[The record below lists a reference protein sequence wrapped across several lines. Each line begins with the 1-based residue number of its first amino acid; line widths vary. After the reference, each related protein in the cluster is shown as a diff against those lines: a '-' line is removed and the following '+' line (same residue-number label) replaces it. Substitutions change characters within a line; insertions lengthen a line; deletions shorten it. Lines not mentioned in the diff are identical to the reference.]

1 MHAAWLGWIALAL
14 ILTAFTL
21 AFVKQRMN
29 KTEEKLNPSHY
40 VVNTVDDFPTTHVPR
55 EAVASFAD
63 AEAAV
68 VALDKVY
75 DYAWAMFGEFY
86 SAPFERSAPIDTIG
100 MSLGPVHPDHKDVV
114 WFAPSSKMR
123 LRFQP
128 TMRFHF
134 AGELHN
140 MFRFNLHGIKHIYKT
155 KDAADKARALK
166 VQAWIKGEYA

>member
-1 MHAAWLGWIALAL
+1 MIGWIALAL

-29 KTEEKLNPSHY
+29 KAEEKLNPSHY
-40 VVNTVDDFPTTHVPR
+40 VTLVDRFPVTHVPR
-55 EAVASFAD
+55 EAVASME
-63 AEAAV
+63 EAREAV
-68 VALDKVY
+68 VGLKEAYRATWHVMSEEYGVVDPR
-75 DYAWAMFGEFY
+75 E
-86 SAPFERSAPIDTIG
+86 APIDTIG
-100 MSLGPVHPDHKDVV
+100 MSLGPVHEDHPEVV

-128 TMRFHF
+128 TMRYHF

-155 KDAADKARALK
+155 KNAADKARALK